1 MKKKKKGAQAA
12 PMDMSDDLL
21 GDPDAETPTMEPT
34 PEQAEG
40 VDRLTKVA
48 AWTRHD
54 PVIDARQGITCVSSM
69 WSNGTRGPTWLYVRD
84 SDADGVAASGAS
96 DHTADGDATPDAFK
110 ALSALYGDADDVEPA
125 FCVYDLG
132 VVLIYPD
139 PASEPMETPTKKFT
153 PSIDPAGLPEHG
165 KIHGMRIQLRDAE
178 KCWQFTYSSERPP
191 KLFSWGCPNR
201 PSNCGDD
208 RDDAKEAGIKWCWQQ
223 FGT

>member
-1 MKKKKKGAQAA
+1 VGWPVGGPASGCAAPKKSKKKGAVKKKKGAQAA

-21 GDPDAETPTMEPT
+21 GDPDDETPTMEPT

-125 FCVYDLG
+125 FCNFDIG

-139 PASEPMETPTKKFT
+139 PASEPMETP
-153 PSIDPAGLPEHG
+153 S
-165 KIHGMRIQLRDAE
+165 M
-178 KCWQFTYSSERPP
+178 KCDLSSCVGIEGVDR
-191 KLFSWGCPNR
+191 
-201 PSNCGDD
+201 DD

-223 FGT
+223 FRN